1 MSDLFDFLSDSTEDT
16 TTRFICFI
24 GGQSMQRFG
33 LAITTT
39 SRFYGKNLITDL
51 QGGRTAISGPDDL
64 EEDGYLER
72 AFKISE
78 EEANELRTFLHQIV
92 GLVTFTDE

>member
-24 GGQSMQRFG
+24 GEQSMQRFD

-39 SRFYGKNLITDL
+39 NHFYGKKLITDL
-51 QGGRTAISGPDDL
+51 QGGRTAIIGPDDL